1 MLLQSQPDPA
11 SAGSCCIALMR
22 HFLWQP
28 HTLCLL
34 QVGAEE
40 TKAGLHVADV
50 TIPLHVQQRLQQAWH
65 VRPIQGSQR
74 AAAAQTL
81 YPIFEDFQDLVQQTL
96 SRDIRSVHQRLH
108 STDPA
113 AVLRSQQYQQAA
125 GRPPE
130 TGHQPKYYV
139 VLCGIDI
146 LYDIDDQGHVTVAD
160 AFIAGT
166 TNRCIEASCQSHM
179 TSCA

>member
-1 MLLQSQPDPA
+1 M
-11 SAGSCCIALMR
+11 
-22 HFLWQP
+22 
-28 HTLCLL
+28 
-34 QVGAEE
+34 GAEE
-40 TKAGLHVADV
+40 TNAGLHVADV
-50 TIPLHVQQRLQQAWH
+50 TIPPHVQQRLLQAWH
-65 VRPIQGSQR
+65 VRPSRCCQR
-74 AAAAQTL
+74 AAAALTL
-81 YPIFEDFQDLVQQTL
+81 YPTFEDFQDLVQQTL

-130 TGHQPKYYV
+130 AGHQPKYYV

-166 TNRCIEASCQSHM
+166 SDRRVVASCKPHM
-179 TSCA
+179 ITCA

>member
-1 MLLQSQPDPA
+1 MS
-11 SAGSCCIALMR
+11 G
-22 HFLWQP
+22 FLWQP
-28 HTLCLL
+28 HTSCLL

-40 TKAGLHVADV
+40 TQEGLHVADV
-50 TIPLHVQQRLQQAWH
+50 TIPLHVQQRLLQAWH
-65 VRPIQGSQR
+65 VRPNQCSQR

-81 YPIFEDFQDLVQQTL
+81 YPRFEDFQDLVQQTL

-146 LYDIDDQGHVTVAD
+146 LYDIDNQGHVNVAD
-160 AFIAGT
+160 AFIAGMMNGHT
-166 TNRCIEASCQSHM
+166 EASCQSRM
-179 TSCA
+179 T

>member
-1 MLLQSQPDPA
+1 MLLSPA
-11 SAGSCCIALMR
+11 SAGDCCIAVIRGCLR
-22 HFLWQP
+22 RP
-28 HTLCLL
+28 RTLCLL

-50 TIPLHVQQRLQQAWH
+50 TIPLHVQQRLSQAWH
-65 VRPIQGSQR
+65 VRPNQGSLR
-74 AAAAQTL
+74 AAAAQTM
-81 YPIFEDFQDLVQQTL
+81 YPRFEDFRDLVQQTL

-146 LYDIDDQGHVTVAD
+146 LYDIDNQGHVTVAD

-166 TNRCIEASCQSHM
+166 MSRHIVGSCDSHM
-179 TSCA
+179 TACA

>member
-1 MLLQSQPDPA
+1 
-11 SAGSCCIALMR
+11 MR
-22 HFLWQP
+22 DLP
-28 HTLCLL
+28 RRSPTLCLL

-50 TIPLHVQQRLQQAWH
+50 TIPLLVQQRLLQAWH
-65 VRPIQGSQR
+65 VRPGQVSQR

-81 YPIFEDFQDLVQQTL
+81 YPRFEDFQELVQQTL

-113 AVLRSQQYQQAA
+113 AVLRSQQYQQAV

-130 TGHQPKYYV
+130 TGHRPKYYV

-146 LYDIDDQGHVTVAD
+146 LYDIDNQGHVTVAD
-160 AFIAGT
+160 AFIAG
-166 TNRCIEASCQSHM
+166 NMSRNPVASCDTQM
-179 TSCA
+179 TACA